1 MRFLPLCATC
11 DQHVTTPLQGR
22 SQADIQSISRSM
34 IFTPTDDEIPE
45 IIKFNLFVSHPKIS
59 GRNIR
64 ALNCKTALISCSSIN
79 SKKWPS
85 QVTLFNH
92 KLIENILRQTNKNV
106 TEKLVQDTIIELL
119 TFYSQELS
127 GSEPFNICSDLNG
140 NTYAQ
145 ILFDEKEISTT
156 TMSLFYTLVT
166 KLEICLSQMRNH

>member
-1 MRFLPLCATC
+1 MLRPDNHLEECTNCKSVIPFNDFSEDGRLVNNFSSGEIPLPICSTC
-11 DQHVTTPLQGR
+11 GSNTVTTPLQGR

-45 IIKFNLFVSHPKIS
+45 DYQIQPFVSHPKIS

-92 KLIENILRQTNKNV
+92 KLIENILGQTNKNV
-106 TEKLVQDTIIELL
+106 TKKLVQDTIIELL
-119 TFYSQELS
+119 TFYSQEPYPAPNHS
-127 GSEPFNICSDLNG
+127 IF
-140 NTYAQ
+140 AQ
-145 ILFDEKEISTT
+145 I
-156 TMSLFYTLVT
+156 
-166 KLEICLSQMRNH
+166 